1 VVDVA
6 DLDPAPHGTAT
17 SAQSAMT
24 SSQQLI
30 SRYRRASFPQ
40 RIGALMVDAL
50 LFFCFVAV
58 PAWVISWAFGPGG
71 FDGCDTIV
79 DETCTISSESL
90 RYTRTVFYG
99 LWIVWA
105 FVFARSI
112 SRGASVGKRAVEIL
126 VIDATTGE
134 TISYKRA
141 LARTVLS
148 VLSVACVGLGLLW
161 ALTNKERRAA
171 HDLVMGTRVISN

>member
-1 VVDVA
+1 MT
-6 DLDPAPHGTAT
+6 DLDPASMGTVAGER
-17 SAQSAMT
+17 SGIT

-58 PAWVISWAFGPGG
+58 PAWAISWAFGPGG
-71 FDGCDTIV
+71 FDGCDTRV
-79 DETCTISSESL
+79 GETCTISSESL

-112 SRGASVGKRAVEIL
+112 SKGASVGKRAVEVL

-161 ALTNKERRAA
+161 ALTNRERRAA